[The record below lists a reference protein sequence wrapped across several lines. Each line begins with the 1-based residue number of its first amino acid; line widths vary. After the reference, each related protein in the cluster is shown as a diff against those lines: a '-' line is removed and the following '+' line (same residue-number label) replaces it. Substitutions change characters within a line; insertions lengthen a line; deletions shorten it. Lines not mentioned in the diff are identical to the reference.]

1 MTAKETTVRE
11 LKTLTGST
19 IVISTPDADL
29 RGVVESASRQFVT
42 LTDVEAVSGPEP
54 VALSGFV
61 LVPVSRI
68 SYIQVVPR

>member
-1 MTAKETTVRE
+1 MRE

-42 LTDVEAVSGPEP
+42 LADVEAVSGPEP